1 MGEGLGGTIDPQR
14 APAARSSDDTTDKLR
29 IHVIEYCNLN
39 EGGIMAEEL
48 PRREYKTGDPQRLYV
63 EVTTE
68 LVGREIQN
76 SKPFVNSPPDPDLP
90 LDATPRLIKEAR
102 VAINELRLP
111 ENRHKPI
118 VADPK
123 GRPWREAARQA
134 RADLAG
140 YWNDL
145 KHELGERAGA
155 PGATGADDRYLD
167 TVLDL
172 MEMTER
178 DGQLGR
184 WLDRWRDLQDEAWG
198 WDQIRDAATSVRR
211 GIEFNSA
218 IIEHVME
225 RQGTTVS
232 QVSFRNREDLQLA
245 LDSIAAEFV
254 RQADERIAEFLRP
267 EAPPMLTRLDRIRK
281 AVEGPLKAI
290 RSIPSEALRRIDEL
304 LAHDP
309 GRVNV
314 AGLTDDERRKR
325 LGLDLGAFQEDL
337 HGWKAHEDRLKSLK
351 GLLDE
356 LGSGARQVDTS
367 IDNSCFIS
375 AECQRQCAAVKGWL
389 KEIDRLASETIDQ
402 VDYNVSRR
410 FNMSDVVIRGQSD
423 RTWRIARGR
432 LNALASIGPE
442 VARHV
447 DHLLSGVVRHDL
459 GGRLDAVKARL
470 DEQINR
476 GGNFSTLKEFYESLK
491 GQFQEIHALTDYV
504 YTDIFNRLTSQGD
517 PDHAPGL
524 VEPLKKA
531 RDANLRVALRKWSLQ
546 DPEDTYGLAWQVVAQ
561 LRAHKVRAGRLLQQ
575 HAKLHDYLL
584 SAYDVIGDQVAR
596 QLAQADRGD
605 GIDIKA
611 IISGLEVYDPGIS
624 GLP

>member
-1 MGEGLGGTIDPQR
+1 
-14 APAARSSDDTTDKLR
+14 
-29 IHVIEYCNLN
+29 
-39 EGGIMAEEL
+39 MAEEL

-63 EVTTE
+63 EATTE
-68 LVGREIQN
+68 LAGRDIEN
-76 SKPFVNSPPDPDLP
+76 SKPFVDSPPDPDLP

-123 GRPWREAARQA
+123 GRQWPEAARQA

-145 KHELGERAGA
+145 KHEFGERVGA
-155 PGATGADDRYLD
+155 PGATWADDRYLD

-172 MEMTER
+172 MEMAER

-218 IIEHVME
+218 LVEHTME
-225 RQGTTVS
+225 RQGTAVT

-267 EAPPMLTRLDRIRK
+267 EAPPMLTRLDRIRE

-309 GRVNV
+309 GRVIV
-314 AGLTDDERRKR
+314 VGLTDDERRER
-325 LGLDLGAFQEDL
+325 LGLSPAAFQEDPY
-337 HGWKAHEDRLKSLK
+337 GWKAHEGRLNGLK

-356 LGSGARQVDTS
+356 LRSGARQVDTP

-375 AECQRQCAAVKGWL
+375 AECQRQCEAVKGWL

-410 FNMSDVVIRGQSD
+410 SNMSDVVRGQSD

-459 GGRLDAVKARL
+459 GGRLVAVKARL
-470 DEQINR
+470 DEQVNR
-476 GGNFSTLKEFYESLK
+476 GGNFATLKEYYDSLK
-491 GQFQEIHALTDYV
+491 GKFREIHALTDHV
-504 YTDIFNRLTSQGD
+504 YTDIFNRLTSVGD
-517 PDHAPGL
+517 PDHALGL
-524 VEPLKKA
+524 VDPLKKA
-531 RDANLRVALRKWSLQ
+531 RDANLRAALRKWSLQ
-546 DPEDTYGLAWQVVAQ
+546 DPEDTFGLAWQIVAQ
-561 LRAHKVRAGRLLQQ
+561 LRAHKVRAGQLLQQ

-596 QLAQADRGD
+596 QLAQAERGD

-611 IISGLEVYDPGIS
+611 IISGLEVYHPGIS